1 MERII
6 NTNFW
11 IINTNFW
18 IINTNYT
25 GLTTFTGIVTL
36 FPIGRNM
43 GIPVKVVKVVKSQY
57 ARAYYNCR

>member
-1 MERII
+1 MER
-6 NTNFW
+6 